1 MTDKETQTVT
11 NDPQEW
17 DELDDMQKL
26 EVQVLQ
32 LRRLHAH
39 ALQMLVKMGRQLLT
53 NQQTLLDA
61 VGRMRVQYQDLSE
74 FLDVNAAH
82 LPEPSVQ
89 EDDDQQQ
96 Q

>member
-1 MTDKETQTVT
+1 MTNKETQTVT
-11 NDPQEW
+11 NEAQEW
-17 DELDDMQKL
+17 DELDEVQKL

-39 ALQMLVKMGRQLLT
+39 SLQMLVKMGRQLLE

-61 VGRMRVQYQDLSE
+61 VANMRGQYKELSD

-82 LPEPSVQ
+82 LPEPPAQ
-89 EDDDQQQ
+89 EDDGTEQ
-96 Q
+96 